1 LKKKRQKKD
10 QSAGAYFGQIIFLA
24 QGRVRHGRVMLPTA
38 APRYSLSKVTVA
50 ATLALR
56 TLALRALLHYLSSP
70 DR

>member
-1 LKKKRQKKD
+1 
-10 QSAGAYFGQIIFLA
+10 
-24 QGRVRHGRVMLPTA
+24 MLPTA